1 MATVSQINI
10 GNESLDIRDDMAH
23 KEIDTIKTQL
33 LGLAQIS
40 VQNGAVLVTY
50 DDGSDEGGGEDGTE
64 NNPTGNDV

>member
-10 GNESLDIRDDMAH
+10 GNESLDIRDDTAH

-33 LGLAQIS
+33 SGLAQIS

-50 DDGSDEGGGEDGTE
+50 DDGSDEGGGENGTE